1 MTAELCGGFSIF
13 MRFVSTAWALSGAAA
28 LLAACAP
35 TTHLSEAKVGVP
47 KAYDSPATAVAARL
61 PAAALD
67 HWWTLFD
74 DPQLTALIDEALAAS
89 PDSHSALA
97 RLVEAR
103 ATRDQALSGFW
114 PQGNL
119 STSATLQDNHQ
130 TFGSGGFIG
139 FAPGG
144 RNTTLSASF
153 DPTWELDLYGGI
165 RTARRGANADLAAA
179 RFDYEA
185 TRMSIAADVA
195 TSLFQARGLAIQ
207 LVDAK
212 DNARITRDLA
222 DVGGKKSKY
231 GFGTTADTAR
241 LVSTAQSA
249 EAEVVRIEAA
259 LAGAKRALLV
269 LAGRGTAALDTVK
282 IEAAVAPTPPIPEAT
297 PGELLARRPDVRE
310 AEERL
315 VSATVGIKLQKLQLF
330 PNLQLKPGLQFSRTS
345 GSYSST
351 SQLWQLGIGATVPIL
366 DRPKLMAQI
375 RIQTARAEQAVSAYE
390 KAVQSAYSDA
400 EKSMT
405 NLKSDQDRTTLLI
418 ESEKNA
424 RFAFDA
430 ATKGY
435 QAGLTDLTTL
445 LQAEQ
450 GWRSAKTALTSLQ
463 TSTLVDS
470 VTVFK
475 ALGGG
480 WTPVTPEIAGAT
492 RPAAL

>member
-1 MTAELCGGFSIF
+1 MLLRPARFARLLTA
-13 MRFVSTAWALSGAAA
+13 GAAA
-28 LLAACAP
+28 SALLAGCAP
-35 TTHLSEAKVGVP
+35 ATKLSKPNLALP
-47 KAYDSPATAVAARL
+47 QAYDSPATAK
-61 PAAALD
+61 AAAVPAETLD
-67 HWWTLFD
+67 RWWVLFD
-74 DPQLTALIDEALAAS
+74 DSQLTGLIEEALAAS
-89 PDSHSALA
+89 PDSRSALA
-97 RLVEAR
+97 RLQEAR
-103 ATRDQALSGFW
+103 ATRDQALSNFW

-119 STSATLQDNHQ
+119 TGSATTQDNNQ
-130 TFGSGGFIG
+130 RISSGGFQG
-139 FAPGG
+139 FSPGG
-144 RNTTLSASF
+144 RTTTYSAQF
-153 DPTWELDLYGGI
+153 NPTWEIDLYGAI

-185 TRMSIAADVA
+185 TRMSLAADVA
-195 TSLFQARGLAIQ
+195 TSLFQARGIAVQLA
-207 LVDAK
+207 DARE
-212 DNARITRDLA
+212 NARITRDLA

>member
-1 MTAELCGGFSIF
+1 
-13 MRFVSTAWALSGAAA
+13 MRFVSTVWVPTAAAA
-28 LLAACAP
+28 LLVACAP
-35 TTHLSEAKVGVP
+35 TTHLSEAKLALP

-67 HWWTLFD
+67 QWWTLFN
-74 DPQLTALIDEALAAS
+74 DPQLTSLIEEALAAS

-97 RLVEAR
+97 RLAEAR
-103 ATRDQALSGFW
+103 ATRDQALSSFW

-119 STSATLQDNHQ
+119 SGSATTQDNHQ
-130 TFGSGGFIG
+130 TFGSGGFQG
-139 FAPGG
+139 FSPGG
-144 RNTTLSASF
+144 RNTTLTASF
-153 DPTWELDLYGGI
+153 NPTWELDLYGGI

-185 TRMSIAADVA
+185 TRMSLAADVA

-207 LVDAK
+207 LADAQ
-212 DNARITRDLA
+212 DNARITGNLA
-222 DVGGKKSKY
+222 EVGGKKSQY

-241 LVSTAQSA
+241 LVSTAKSA
-249 EAEVVRIEAA
+249 EADVVRIDAA
-259 LAGAKRALLV
+259 LAGAKRSLLV
-269 LAGRGTAALDTVK
+269 LAGRGAAALDTVK
-282 IEAAVAPTPPIPEAT
+282 IEAAAAPTPPIPEAT

-345 GSYSST
+345 GSFDST
-351 SQLWQLGIGATVPIL
+351 SRLWQLGIGATVPVF
-366 DRPKLMAQI
+366 DRPKLLAQI
-375 RIQTARAEQAVSAYE
+375 RVQTARAEQAVSAYE

-405 NLKSDQDRTTLLI
+405 NLKSDQDRTALLI
-418 ESEKNA
+418 DAEKNA

-435 QAGLTDLTTL
+435 QVGLTDLTTL

-492 RPAAL
+492 RVAPL